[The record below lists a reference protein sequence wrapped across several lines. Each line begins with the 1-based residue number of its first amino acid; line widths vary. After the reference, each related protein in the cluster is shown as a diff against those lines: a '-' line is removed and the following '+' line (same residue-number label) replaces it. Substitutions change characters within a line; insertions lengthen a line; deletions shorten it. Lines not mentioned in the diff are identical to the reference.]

1 MQKKLLGAVLSL
13 IFVACFAQPASALET
28 IWYPGTVPVGLDGRS
43 LGMGGACLA
52 VTDMWV
58 TPVNPAALVFLPD
71 QGVYVGRF
79 INSNNDTASGLG
91 DQTYIYLCYM
101 LPETANGSG
110 HALTYYQDAYDNEV
124 TGIELTHLYTRYTA
138 FQYGYGHRLS
148 DQISLGLNVRR
159 VDTLDRY
166 YINSDGSAIDIP
178 SGIITID
185 AGAVFRLNKMMT
197 FSILITDVLAPEV
210 EFYWDP
216 SGGTGGGGGDGGDG
230 DNGGDDAPSGKP
242 MHYLTEARILFG
254 GSIRIGDLVLLAV
267 DVDYSSEGWS
277 DLSSILESLRLGAE
291 LHLGPIFLR
300 GGLYR
305 GDPTI
310 GLGLRLGNRQ
320 DKMEINLDLS
330 QYYPSSSSLASP
342 VAPAT
347 CLQMR
352 VYF

>member
-1 MQKKLLGAVLSL
+1 MLKKLLGAVLSL
-13 IFVACFAQPASALET
+13 VLVACFAKPASALET

-52 VTDMWV
+52 VTDMWAN
-58 TPVNPAALVFLPD
+58 PVNPAALVFLPD

-79 INSNNDTASGLG
+79 INSNNDTALGLG
-91 DQTYIYLCYM
+91 GQTYIYLCYA

-110 HALTYYQDAYDNEV
+110 HALTYYQDAYDNEE
-124 TGIELTHLYTRYTA
+124 TGIELTHLHTRYTA
-138 FQYGYGHRLS
+138 FQYGYGHRLT

-159 VDTLDRY
+159 VDTLDKYRISSSGSV
-166 YINSDGSAIDIP
+166 INIP

-185 AGAVFRLNKMMT
+185 AGAVFHLNKMMT
-197 FSILITDVLAPEV
+197 FSILITDVLAPKV

-216 SGGTGGGGGDGGDG
+216 SGGTGGGGGD
-230 DNGGDDAPSGKP
+230 GGDDAPSGKP

-277 DLSSILESLRLGAE
+277 DLSSIMESLRLGAE

-300 GGLYR
+300 GGLYH

-310 GLGLRLGNRQ
+310 GFGLRLGNRQ
-320 DKMEINLDLS
+320 DRMEINLDFG
-330 QYYPSSSSLASP
+330 QCYPSSSSLASP

-352 VYF
+352 IYF